1 MHHWPEIMA
10 SLLLNEGRPR
20 LRASP
25 YACVRPGVTGATDRR
40 IGSITASET
49 DKGVRPIFEHHSEI
63 TAGITSVETHQLQ
76 VSVKS
81 GHSQSRSS
89 RISALLTTHM
99 VSLPA
104 GEVLYIEAGP

>member
-25 YACVRPGVTGATDRR
+25 YACGRPGVTRATDGRL
-40 IGSITASET
+40 GSITAAET

-63 TAGITSVETHQLQ
+63 TAGITSVETNQLQ

-81 GHSQSRSS
+81 GQ
-89 RISALLTTHM
+89 
-99 VSLPA
+99 
-104 GEVLYIEAGP
+104 GQ